1 MSTDDKKDDDQGMK
15 MVELA
20 ISPYHRQMM
29 ESDADSLRTV
39 IAQAHKD
46 FEPMKERL
54 VEMAV
59 MGESFKEVLKAMR
72 APCEALNAI
81 RFPSES
87 FLAIQK
93 LTLPKIWDFPCTSVL
108 KTVAEATSRHQEI
121 IKEVAAMQMSFM
133 SMKLPSMDSLY
144 EPSVISV
151 RPVREQTVINN
162 ITVTVTIQQLVV
174 HRDGR
179 PLVAVPEAG
188 CIELDPYF
196 QLCDKPK
203 EKRFGLHYYKQ
214 GEWKFEELT
223 ALQTRLLHYLY
234 DMGFRPHT
242 YAQKLAAIAEAL
254 TSSKVSISNRI
265 NELEKTCER
274 LGIQYLLAKVGEDKW
289 CLTRQLGCFEGMWE
303 A

>member
-1 MSTDDKKDDDQGMK
+1 MSNADENDDARFKKIRG
-15 MVELA
+15 LA
-20 ISPYHRQMM
+20 ISPYQWQDM
-29 ESDADSLRTV
+29 ENEAERLRGV
-39 IAQAHKD
+39 VVQANED
-46 FEPMKERL
+46 FAPMKERL

-87 FLAIQK
+87 LLAIQK
-93 LTLPKIWDFPCTSVL
+93 LTLPKIWDFPFTSVM
-108 KTVAEATSRHQEI
+108 KTVTDAAFRHQEI

-144 EPSVISV
+144 EPSVIPV
-151 RPVREQTVINN
+151 RPVREQPIINN

-196 QLCDKPK
+196 QLCDKPN

>member
-1 MSTDDKKDDDQGMK
+1 MSNADENDDARFKKIRD
-15 MVELA
+15 LA
-20 ISPYHRQMM
+20 ISPYQRQDM
-29 ESDADSLRTV
+29 ENEAERLRGV
-39 IAQAHKD
+39 VVQANED
-46 FEPMKERL
+46 FAPMKERL

-87 FLAIQK
+87 LLAIQK
-93 LTLPKIWDFPCTSVL
+93 LTLPKIWDFPFTSVM
-108 KTVAEATSRHQEI
+108 KTVTDAAFRHQEI

-144 EPSVISV
+144 EPSVIPV
-151 RPVREQTVINN
+151 RPVREQPIINN

-196 QLCDKPK
+196 QLCDKPN

-274 LGIQYLLAKVGEDKW
+274 LSIQYLLAKVGEDKW